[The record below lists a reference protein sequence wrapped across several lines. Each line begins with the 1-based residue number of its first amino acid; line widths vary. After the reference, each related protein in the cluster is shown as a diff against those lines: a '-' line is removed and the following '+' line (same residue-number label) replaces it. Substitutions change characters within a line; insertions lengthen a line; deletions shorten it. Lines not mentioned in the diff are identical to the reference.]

1 MSTGYYDGISLIPSC
16 HHGLFIDHTVHASSI
31 SVWLSA
37 DCILSHTV
45 YLCCNTR
52 PLAATCCKVSW
63 FECFMMQEICMSM
76 LGFILYWSFLHVEVF
91 PLTFLPFSFM
101 QIVLFSLDLLM
112 TSISPYGC
120 CPLQIFLLHT
130 VGAVEFICSHYK
142 TCLGICTIFRTCFLV
157 LQFNNYEAQM
167 TKNTLLKQFTI
178 RGKTLQFF
186 YTLSVWEL
194 LCADDSCICCV
205 FSWAHN
211 TDGWICSFYF
221 EGCWRVSDVSVK
233 RTMHET

>member
-52 PLAATCCKVSW
+52 SLAATCCKVSW

-76 LGFILYWSFLHVEVF
+76 LRFILYWSFLHVEVF

-130 VGAVEFICSHYK
+130 VGAVEVIFSHYK

-167 TKNTLLKQFTI
+167 TIYTFKTIHHKRKNFAIFLHTVSMRVVVCWWFV
-178 RGKTLQFF
+178 
-186 YTLSVWEL
+186 YM
-194 LCADDSCICCV
+194 LC
-205 FSWAHN
+205 F
-211 TDGWICSFYF
+211 
-221 EGCWRVSDVSVK
+221 
-233 RTMHET
+233 